1 MLTNLTQEKLKE
13 YFHYDEST
21 GNLINL
27 TQRSNSIKIGA
38 VAGGLDAYGY
48 VRIRVDGTDYKAHR
62 LVWVYVQGNWPEDQ
76 IDHINGIKTD
86 NRICNLRE
94 ATDQENKQNISK
106 PRKDNTSGFLG
117 VSFRADRQKWRALI
131 SHNGRYIHLGHFHT
145 PEEACMAY
153 KKAKCFYHPFYNKE
167 NTQ

>member
-1 MLTNLTQEKLKE
+1 MKTNLTQEKLKE

-27 TQRSNSIKIGA
+27 TQRSNSIKIGSI
-38 VAGGLDAYGY
+38 AGALDAYGY
-48 VRIRVDGTDYKAHR
+48 VRIRVDNTDYKAHR
-62 LVWVYVQGNWPEDQ
+62 LVWLYVQGNWPKDQ

-94 ATDQENKQNISK
+94 ATDQENKQNILK
-106 PRKDNTSGFLG
+106 PRKDNASGFLG
-117 VSFRADRQKWRALI
+117 VSFRADRQKWRAAI
-131 SHNGRYIHLGHFHT
+131 HHNGRYIHLGHFHT
-145 PEEACMAY
+145 PEEAVIAY
-153 KKAKCFYHPFYNKE
+153 KKAKYFYHPFYNKE

>member
-1 MLTNLTQEKLKE
+1 MTKE
-13 YFHYDEST
+13 
-21 GNLINL
+21 INL
-27 TQRSNSIKIGA
+27 KNGRKALVDDDDFEYLSRFKWYWVHGYAYRNIGK
-38 VAGGLDAYGY
+38 GNERTTILMHDEIMRPPKGL
-48 VRIRVDGTDYKAHR
+48 V
-62 LVWVYVQGNWPEDQ
+62 